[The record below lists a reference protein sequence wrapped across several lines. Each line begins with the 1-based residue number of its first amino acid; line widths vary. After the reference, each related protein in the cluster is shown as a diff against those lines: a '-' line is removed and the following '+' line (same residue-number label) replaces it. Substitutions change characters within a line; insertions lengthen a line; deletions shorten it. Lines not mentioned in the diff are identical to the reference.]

1 MSNKTDRQILTE
13 LLNSLM
19 DEEIVFVRE
28 RLMAIVDYSLHD
40 EKLIRDGMVNTGVSA
55 DLYINTLKRI
65 KTIIKYDTEM
75 NNLVPAQTTQP
86 DPSGFEEVKIEVP
99 ENISTES
106 RTKFKKRASN
116 KK

>member
-28 RLMAIVDYSLHD
+28 RLMASVDYSLHD
-40 EKLIRDGMVNTGVSA
+40 EKLVREGMVNSGVSA

-65 KTIIKYDTEM
+65 KTIIKYEETTPTPIIDT
-75 NNLVPAQTTQP
+75 
-86 DPSGFEEVKIEVP
+86 SGFEEVQTITP
-99 ENISTES
+99 EQTSPSSPNSS
-106 RTKFKKRASN
+106 TKFKKRASN

>member
-40 EKLIRDGMVNTGVSA
+40 EKLVREGMVNSGVSA

-65 KTIIKYDTEM
+65 KTIIKYEETTPTPIVDPTM
-75 NNLVPAQTTQP
+75 QLVVETGMPLRAATRTVMAAP
-86 DPSGFEEVKIEVP
+86 
-99 ENISTES
+99 ISMQ
-106 RTKFKKRASN
+106 KPRAGE
-116 KK
+116 

>member
-1 MSNKTDRQILTE
+1 MSTKTDRQLLTE

-28 RLMAIVDYSLHD
+28 RLIAITDYSLHD
-40 EKLIRDGMVNTGVSA
+40 EKLVREGMVNTGVSA

-65 KTIIKYDTEM
+65 KTILKYEEPT
-75 NNLVPAQTTQP
+75 PAQIS
-86 DPSGFEEVKIEVP
+86 DPSGFEEVKIVTP
-99 ENISTES
+99 EQISS
-106 RTKFKKRASN
+106 SSPNLSTKFKKRASN